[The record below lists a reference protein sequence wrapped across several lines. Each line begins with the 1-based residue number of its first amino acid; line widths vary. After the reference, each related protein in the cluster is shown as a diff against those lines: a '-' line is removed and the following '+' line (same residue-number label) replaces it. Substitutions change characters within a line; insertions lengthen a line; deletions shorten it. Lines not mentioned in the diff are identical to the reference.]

1 MASTGRGILV
11 GYDGSSSSHQA
22 LSWAAREARERGVT
36 LTLCHT
42 WVPGSA
48 GPPLAG
54 DTEDVARESAERI
67 LATGVRA
74 AYGPDVRK
82 LLAEGSA
89 ARMLCEHSAAA
100 GMVVVGSRGLGGL
113 SGLMLGSVS
122 LQVAAMATVPVVVV
136 RGHWRPV
143 GEYQP
148 GHIVVGA
155 DGSGVTDD
163 ALAFG
168 GAEAALRGVPLTV
181 VCALAD
187 APGNLGMAQR
197 IEERRRAVDHP
208 VGEGSPRGAD
218 PPADYARVAA
228 VRAAGRG
235 PGRAAARGGL
245 PRSRWHGGHDARLR
259 DPGAALA
266 RALPARRH
274 SRALRAAALRSRGP
288 GRAGMGW
295 GVPAS
300 ATPRPPGR
308 RSRPRP
314 ASAAGPGP
322 QPPPRKLRTAR

>member
-1 MASTGRGILV
+1 MARSGYGILV

-36 LTLCHT
+36 LTLCHA

-67 LATGVRA
+67 LGTGARA
-74 AYGPDVRK
+74 AYAPDVRK
-82 LLAEGSA
+82 LLAQGAA

-100 GMVVVGSRGLGGL
+100 DMVVVGSRGLGGL

-122 LQVAAMATVPVVVV
+122 LQVSAFATVPVVVV

-143 GEYQP
+143 GAYQP

-155 DGSGVTDD
+155 DGSGVTDA

-168 GAEAALRGVPLTV
+168 GTEAALRGVPLTV

-197 IEERRRAVDHP
+197 IEDDVERSIIRWEKDHP
-208 VGEGSPRGAD
+208 DVQIHRQITLESPRSALL
-218 PPADYARVAA
+218 AA
-228 VRAAGRG
+228 AQDAQLLVVGCRGRG
-235 PGRAAARGGL
+235 GMEGMTLGSVTQAL
-245 PRSRWHGGHDARLR
+245 LWHA
-259 DPGAALA
+259 PCPLA
-266 RALPARRH
+266 VIHAH
-274 SRALRAAALRSRGP
+274 
-288 GRAGMGW
+288 
-295 GVPAS
+295 
-300 ATPRPPGR
+300 
-308 RSRPRP
+308 
-314 ASAAGPGP
+314 
-322 QPPPRKLRTAR
+322 

>member
-36 LTLCHT
+36 LTLCHA

-67 LATGVRA
+67 LATGARA
-74 AYGPDVRK
+74 AYAPDMRK

-100 GMVVVGSRGLGGL
+100 DMVVVGSRGLGGL

-122 LQVAAMATVPVVVV
+122 LQVAAIATVPVVVV

-168 GAEAALRGVPLTV
+168 GTEAALRGVPLTV

-187 APGNLGMAQR
+187 APGNLGMIQR
-197 IEERRRAVDHP
+197 IEDDVERSIIRWEKDHP
-208 VGEGSPRGAD
+208 EVQIHRQITLESPRSALL
-218 PPADYARVAA
+218 AA
-228 VRAAGRG
+228 AQDAQLLVVGCRGRG
-235 PGRAAARGGL
+235 GMEGMTLGSVTQAL
-245 PRSRWHGGHDARLR
+245 LWHA
-259 DPGAALA
+259 PCPLA
-266 RALPARRH
+266 VIHAH
-274 SRALRAAALRSRGP
+274 
-288 GRAGMGW
+288 
-295 GVPAS
+295 
-300 ATPRPPGR
+300 
-308 RSRPRP
+308 
-314 ASAAGPGP
+314 
-322 QPPPRKLRTAR
+322 